1 MALVSPV
8 SDLIGM
14 CVTLVR
20 AFLAARNDNPHSALD
35 ESLRGL
41 TPSSAAIE
49 EKHTSGHV
57 NTYDPTPAVSRT
69 YAFHNRAMANA
80 AQCLANIQFDRLT
93 LPKLKNAPLEAQRIC
108 WAIFS
113 PSMMH
118 KQLPKIE
125 SDISHLVCDMS
136 LSILVHEIPV

>member
-20 AFLAARNDNPHSALD
+20 AFLDARNDNPHSALD

-69 YAFHNRAMANA
+69 YAFTIAPWPTRHSAW
-80 AQCLANIQFDRLT
+80 LT
-93 LPKLKNAPLEAQRIC
+93 FN
-108 WAIFS
+108 
-113 PSMMH
+113 
-118 KQLPKIE
+118 
-125 SDISHLVCDMS
+125 
-136 LSILVHEIPV
+136 SIA